1 MRWEPGQVHFVTSLL
16 SIQLSIDSDII
27 RHREG

>member
-1 MRWEPGQVHFVTSLL
+1 MLQQRVARNNQRFLL